1 MGIYNRI
8 KFLARMK
15 YEELKRKAGRVV
27 DALKEP
33 DDSIE
38 AEKDKIDIE
47 KEWEELIKDVG
58 WKKPG
63 QGLDPEMS
71 RLTVSYKILKLEIGA
86 PLDQVT
92 ARLKELVKK
101 NHPDLFPDPERN
113 KRAHEYIGEITQ
125 AFNKIK
131 DYWDNKKKRGF

>member
-1 MGIYNRI
+1 MGIGSRI
-8 KFLARMK
+8 KFLVRMK
-15 YEELKRKAGRVV
+15 FNEISRKVNRAI

-33 DDSIE
+33 DESIE
-38 AEKDKIDIE
+38 AEKNQIDID

-58 WKKPG
+58 WKRTV
-63 QGLDPEMS
+63 QNTDPELS
-71 RLTVSYKILKLEIGA
+71 RLTLSYKILKLEFGA

-101 NHPDLFPDPERN
+101 NHPDLFPDPEKK
-113 KRAHEYIGEITQ
+113 KRADEYVGEVTQ